1 MEKNTIS
8 GIDIFTGEINLPSN
22 YVLDRK
28 PLFSSILYNC
38 FIEKNIV
45 NDNNTFK
52 INGSQEL
59 SWFHDYIIHFL
70 CLRHRINLD
79 TYNQYGLIL
88 YPNQAQNIKNEKKMY
103 KEINYTVIYG
113 LEVEKKNAIN
123 FCLHYNNTNH
133 YLDNIYNN
141 KYIIFPSHLNYSL
154 TKNNT
159 SSLSCF
165 LICNYLR
172 K

>member
-52 INGSQEL
+52 INGSQGL

-88 YPNQAQNIKNEKKMY
+88 YPNQAQNIKNEKK
-103 KEINYTVIYG
+103 NV
-113 LEVEKKNAIN
+113 
-123 FCLHYNNTNH
+123 
-133 YLDNIYNN
+133 
-141 KYIIFPSHLNYSL
+141 
-154 TKNNT
+154 
-159 SSLSCF
+159 
-165 LICNYLR
+165 
-172 K
+172 